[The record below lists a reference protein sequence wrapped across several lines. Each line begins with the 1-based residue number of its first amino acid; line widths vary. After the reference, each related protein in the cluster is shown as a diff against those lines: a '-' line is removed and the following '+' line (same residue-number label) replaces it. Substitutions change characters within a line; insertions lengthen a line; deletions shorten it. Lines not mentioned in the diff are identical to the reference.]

1 MPIARIRYRR
11 RELLSI
17 TQERVLQALS
27 YGGLLTETQ
36 IRLAA
41 GLTAWRTRQ
50 SVAELARRGLITSG
64 ARPGRYEIT
73 RAGRNTLTSNLSRAR
88 RSSGGL

>member
-17 TQERVLQALS
+17 AQERVLQALS

-36 IRLAA
+36 IRTAA
-41 GLTAWRTRQ
+41 GLTAWRTHQ
-50 SVAELARRGLITSG
+50 SVVELIRRGLVTSG
-64 ARPGRYEIT
+64 GRPGRFEIT
-73 RAGRNTLTSNLSRAR
+73 RVGRNTLISNTS
-88 RSSGGL
+88 RSERWHRGV